1 MRVLFVSL
9 SVYEE
14 TKRYYVNEDILVVN
28 SNAISIFLFHSQIQ
42 FLIFLHILNLSQ
54 SKGTHLSQL
63 LLTLFICALS
73 PSHIKFPYLHSLS
86 PHKISLNQKYS
97 SLSSHSL
104 SLHTCSLIFM
114 YERSLSS
121 LSLTAQDLSCS
132 LQITVRKYIIFA
144 THTIGSQAN

>member
-28 SNAISIFLFHSQIQ
+28 SNAISTFLFHSQIQ

-63 LLTLFICALS
+63 LLTLFTCALS
-73 PSHIKFPYLHSLS
+73 PSHVKFPCLHSLS
-86 PHKISLNQKYS
+86 PHKFSLNQKHS
-97 SLSSHSL
+97 SLSSHSFRFTHAL
-104 SLHTCSLIFM
+104 SPSCMNSPCLH
-114 YERSLSS
+114 S
-121 LSLTAQDLSCS
+121 LSLNKISRALF
-132 LQITVRKYIIFA
+132 K
-144 THTIGSQAN
+144 